1 MRRFPPRIAVIAG
14 TAFLLAAA
22 LPAAAGTISIA
33 WDPVP
38 GANGYRVYYGT
49 QSGVYG
55 SNPLQTSS
63 TSATLQ
69 NLQDCTTWYVAVKA
83 YNSAGE
89 SDQFSQEIAGWPR
102 PVVTAATPS
111 SAKQG
116 DQLVIELT
124 GTNFQ
129 NGAVIEF
136 DNPHVRLASTQV
148 LACGRMQVLATV
160 EPTAANV
167 RPAGIGAIDV
177 TVANPDDVFG
187 QKSDAFTVVVNP
199 ARFDVNQSDTAT
211 RNRLD
216 GKDTVWMA
224 RMFGGNEGTALY
236 DPDFDFDGDGWVD
249 GQDLAYLASNMGRC
263 WDGAGWAVSACPA
276 NLR

>member
-1 MRRFPPRIAVIAG
+1 MRRFPPRIAAIAG
-14 TAFLLAAA
+14 IAFLFAAA
-22 LPAAAGTISIA
+22 LPASAGTISLA
-33 WDPVP
+33 WDAVP
-38 GANGYRVYYGT
+38 GATEYRVYYGT

-55 SNPLQTSS
+55 SNPFRTSS

-69 NLQDCTTWYVAVKA
+69 NLQDCTTWFVAVKA

-116 DQLVIELT
+116 DQIVIELT
-124 GTNFQ
+124 GANYQ
-129 NGAVIEF
+129 NGAVIEL

-148 LACGRMQVLATV
+148 LSCSRMQVLATV

-187 QKSDAFTVVVNP
+187 EKSNAFTVLVNP
-199 ARFDVNQSDTAT
+199 ARFDVNTAETST
-211 RNRLD
+211 RGRLD

-236 DPDFDFDGDGWVD
+236 DADFDFDGDGWVD

>member
-1 MRRFPPRIAVIAG
+1 MRRFPPRIAAIAG
-14 TAFLLAAA
+14 TALLFAAA
-22 LPAAAGTISIA
+22 FPAAAGTISLA

-38 GANGYRVYYGT
+38 GATGYRVYYGT

-55 SNPLQTSS
+55 SNPIQTSS

-102 PVVTAATPS
+102 PVVTSATPS
-111 SAKQG
+111 SVKQG
-116 DQLVIELT
+116 DQIVIELT
-124 GTNFQ
+124 GANYQ
-129 NGAVIEF
+129 GGAVIEL

-148 LACGRMQVLATV
+148 LSCSRMQVLATV

-187 QKSDAFTVVVNP
+187 QKSDAFTVLVNP
-199 ARFDVNQSDTAT
+199 ARFDVNQTDTAT

-216 GKDTVWMA
+216 GKDTVWMS

>member
-1 MRRFPPRIAVIAG
+1 MRRFPPRIAAIAG
-14 TAFLLAAA
+14 TAFLLVAA
-22 LPAAAGTISIA
+22 LPASAGTISLA

-38 GANGYRVYYGT
+38 GASGYRVYYGT
-49 QSGVYG
+49 QSGAYTQNTTVSG
-55 SNPLQTSS
+55 
-63 TSATLQ
+63 TSATIG

-102 PVVTAATPS
+102 PAVTAATPS

-116 DQLVIELT
+116 EQIVIELT
-124 GTNFQ
+124 GANFQ
-129 NGAVIEF
+129 NGAVIEL

-148 LACGRMQVLATV
+148 LSCSRMQVLATV

-187 QKSDAFTVVVNP
+187 QKSDAFTVLVNP
-199 ARFDVNQSDTAT
+199 ARFDVNTTETST
-211 RNRLD
+211 RGRLD

-276 NLR
+276 NFR

>member
-14 TAFLLAAA
+14 IAFLLAAPLSA
-22 LPAAAGTISIA
+22 LAGTISIA

-38 GANGYRVYYGT
+38 GATGYRVYYGT
-49 QSGVYG
+49 QSGVYTQ
-55 SNPLQTSS
+55 NRTFTS
-63 TSATLQ
+63 TSATIGD
-69 NLQDCTTWYVAVKA
+69 LQDCTTWYVAVKA

-89 SDQFSQEIAGWPR
+89 SEQFSQEISGWPR

-116 DQLVIELT
+116 DQIVIELT
-124 GTNFQ
+124 GANYQ
-129 NGAVIEF
+129 NGAVVEF
-136 DNPHVRLASTQV
+136 DNPHVHLASAQV
-148 LACGRMQVLATV
+148 LSCSRMQVLATV
-160 EPTAANV
+160 EPTAVNV

-187 QKSDAFTVVVNP
+187 QKSDAFTVLVNP

-263 WDGAGWAVSACPA
+263 WDGAGWAVSACPV